1 MSDLKAEASREN
13 GAKSQGPRTEE
24 GKQRSSMNALKSGLY
39 SKKRFIGG
47 EREDEFQALLG
58 AFIEHYEPEGPVE
71 MILVDRMAVA
81 RWRTFR
87 VERAEAAAIELDRN
101 RFDYLADEKKWEHY
115 GGRGLSFRA
124 ERASPEQLAPVVA
137 ERDQIIQNSLSIPK
151 DYDRFLKVTHALNRE
166 FDQALRQ
173 LCEAQT
179 RRVNRAALEA
189 ARRDRQRESAVIE
202 AEFEP
207 QKDGPTAV

>member
-24 GKQRSSMNALKSGLY
+24 GKQRSSINALKSGLY

-87 VERAEAAAIELDRN
+87 VERAEASAIDLDRN

-173 LCEAQT
+173 LCEAQA

-189 ARRDRQRESAVIE
+189 ARRDRQREGTVIE

-207 QKDGPTAV
+207 QKDGSTAV

>member
-87 VERAEAAAIELDRN
+87 VERAEAAEIELDRN
-101 RFDYLADEKKWEHY
+101 RYDFLPDEAKWERY
-115 GGRGLSFRA
+115 GGRGLSFRIQSLDTA
-124 ERASPEQLAPVVA
+124 HRKSIAQ
-137 ERDQIIQNSLSIPK
+137 ERDQIITNSISIPK

-173 LCEAQT
+173 LCEAQA
-179 RRVNRAALEA
+179 RRVNRAALDA
-189 ARRDRQRESAVIE
+189 ARRDRQRERAVLE

-207 QKDGPTAV
+207 QTDGPTAV